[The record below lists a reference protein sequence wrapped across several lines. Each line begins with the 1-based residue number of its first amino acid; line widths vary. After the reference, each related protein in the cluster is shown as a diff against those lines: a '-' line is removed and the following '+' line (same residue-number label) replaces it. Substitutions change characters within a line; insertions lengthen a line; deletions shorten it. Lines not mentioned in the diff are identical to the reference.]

1 MVVAARAQFS
11 LVSRILYRPSD
22 RRCASNH
29 FAAIRR
35 HYRFHSHVLEAGPRG
50 NMAVRALCRLGHI
63 RFNAERSDFATELI
77 RTPDAPQR
85 NSRQR

>member
-1 MVVAARAQFS
+1 MVAAARAQFS

-50 NMAVRALCRLGHI
+50 NMAVRAYAVWVI
-63 RFNAERSDFATELI
+63 FASMLNGAI
-77 RTPDAPQR
+77 LLL
-85 NSRQR
+85 N

>member
-50 NMAVRALCRLGHI
+50 NMAVRGLCRLVHI
-63 RFNAERSDFATELI
+63 RFNAERRDLLL
-77 RTPDAPQR
+77 
-85 NSRQR
+85 N